1 MTDLEVYTKS
11 IDKTLS
17 GPEADTGGTEKAL
30 RDLVGIEDTDETLM
44 SALNAINYELLQ
56 LVYVWRHRHLILTR
70 VT

>member
-11 IDKTLS
+11 IEKTLS
-17 GPEADTGGTEKAL
+17 GPEADTEGTEKSL
-30 RDLVGIEDTDETLM
+30 RDLAGIEGTDEILR

-56 LVYVWRHRHLILTR
+56 LVYVWRHRHGILTL